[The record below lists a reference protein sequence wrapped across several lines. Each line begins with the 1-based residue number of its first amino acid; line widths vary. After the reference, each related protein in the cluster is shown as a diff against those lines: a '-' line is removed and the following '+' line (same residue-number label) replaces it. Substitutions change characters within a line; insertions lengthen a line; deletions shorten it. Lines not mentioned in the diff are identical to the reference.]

1 MPYAFSKGLALAL
14 AAAPLFIAC
23 GGGKADDP
31 GPINTPQCSGASCG
45 TQGAPGVGA
54 GAAPLCPANAD
65 IVANTYLGGAGSG
78 EIVSLNIDAVNM
90 RYTLKWL
97 ESPIP
102 LVTGTVNP
110 TRKGTTI
117 VGAVIHP
124 PAGTLPTAEQTRCA
138 FVLTPGGGKAS
149 DGSTYTTAAAFNQAN
164 PPTIFIGQGVA
175 GGGIPGATVQY
186 NGATLTADGVH
197 AIPGF
202 PQLFPVPNRHFDF
215 YPFIGF
221 ASVSTNVADLKGTYN
236 ALLYHLVPSN
246 NYATTTTQA
255 QESFDTAGNCTVPV
269 PASNTSCQ
277 TTGGAW
283 TANAGGSYFTSAVAP
298 QVQGKRATPT
308 LPLVGALTFP
318 AVANANMVI
327 GKVNGAIVPI
337 VVRTGQV
344 FVPSPLTPLNTN
356 AAQVDDES
364 GIAMLAPNTAL
375 QSGAFDGGY
384 VGADSNFKYTAA
396 LLQGPVG
403 SFINPSTQSTET
415 GFGMSYAQQ
424 LPGLIGVQDQN
435 GGKGALISAGGLYGI
450 FIAGSTVNG
459 GPTSTS
465 VNADTPASPYFGI
478 GALLSK

>member
-1 MPYAFSKGLALAL
+1 MSYAISKGIALAL
-14 AAAPLFIAC
+14 VTAPMFVAC
-23 GGGKADDP
+23 GGGNADTP
-31 GPINTPQCSGASCG
+31 APIASPQCSGASCG
-45 TQGAPGVGA
+45 TQGAPAVGA

-65 IVANTYLGGAGSG
+65 IVASTYLGGAGGG
-78 EIVSLNIDAVNM
+78 EIVSLNIDAVKM
-90 RYTLKWL
+90 TYTLKWL

-117 VGAVIHP
+117 AGAVIHP

-149 DGSTYTTAAAFNQAN
+149 DGSTYTTLASFNQAN

-186 NGATLTADGVH
+186 NGASVVGSP
-197 AIPGF
+197 IPL
-202 PQLFPVPNRHFDF
+202 PALFPVPNRHFDF

-221 ASVSTNVADLKGTYN
+221 STVSTTIADLKGTYN
-236 ALLYHLVPSN
+236 ALLYHTVPSN

-255 QESFDTAGNCTVPV
+255 QESFDTAGNCTVPA

-283 TANAGGSYFTSAVAP
+283 TANATGAYFTSALAP
-298 QVQGKRATPT
+298 QVQGKRTTPV
-308 LPLVGALTFP
+308 LPVFGAITYP

-327 GKVNGAIVPI
+327 GKINGAIVPI

-344 FVPSPLTPLNTN
+344 FVPSPLTPLNTGS
-356 AAQVDDES
+356 AQVDDES
-364 GIAMLAPNTAL
+364 GIAMLAANTAL
-375 QSGAFDGGY
+375 TSGAFDGGY

-435 GGKGALISAGGLYGI
+435 GGKGALIAAGGLYGI
-450 FIAGSTVNG
+450 FIQGSTVNG
-459 GPTSTS
+459 GLTSTS
-465 VNADTPASPYFGI
+465 ANADTPASPYFGI